1 MKIGVVGAGSIGLY
15 YGGRLAHAGYD
26 VRFLLRGGF
35 EEARRAGIR
44 IYSPDG
50 DIHLQSPLIYQT
62 SAEIGPCDLVIVS
75 LKATSNS
82 VLQTALPPLLHADT
96 LVLTLQNGLGNEE
109 YIASLIGPEHV
120 LGGLCFVCLN
130 RPSLASVVHIGHG
143 KISLGEFNHPPKPRT
158 YFIQE
163 ALTKAGIK
171 ANVVSNLMEERWRKL
186 VWNIPFNGL
195 AVAKG
200 GITVDQILADPE
212 LQKQCLVLMQE
223 TIETANALGFSI
235 DYGYSD
241 ALIEQTKS
249 MGDYRPSTLIDFL
262 AGSELE
268 IEPIWGEP
276 LRAAQKAG
284 VPTPR
289 LAALY
294 QELQNLNPR
303 SSR

>member
-35 EEARRAGIR
+35 EEAHRAGIR

-50 DIHLQSPLIYQT
+50 DIHLQTPQVYQT
-62 SAEIGPCDLVIVS
+62 SEEIGPCDLVIVS

-82 VLQTALPPLLHADT
+82 VLPTVLPPLLHAET

-109 YIASLIGPEHV
+109 YIAALIGPERV

-130 RPSLASVVHIGHG
+130 RPTLASVVHIGHG
-143 KISLGEFNHPPKPRT
+143 KISLGEFNRPPQSRT
-158 YFIQE
+158 HAIQE
-163 ALTKAGIK
+163 AFVKAGIK
-171 ANVVSNLMEERWRKL
+171 VNVAANLMEERWRKL

-200 GITVDQILADPE
+200 GITVDQILGHPE
-212 LQKQCLVLMQE
+212 LQKECRSLMEE
-223 TIETANALGFSI
+223 TIATANTLGFPI
-235 DYGYSD
+235 DPSYAD
-241 ALIEQTKS
+241 IQIEQTKS

-284 VPTPR
+284 VSTPH

-294 QELQNLNPR
+294 QELKSLNPR
-303 SSR
+303 PLR

>member
-15 YGGRLAHAGYD
+15 YGGKLAHAGYD

-50 DIHLQSPLIYQT
+50 DIHLTDPQIYRT
-62 SAEIGPCDLVIVS
+62 SEEIGPCDLVLVS
-75 LKATSNS
+75 LKATSNAI
-82 VLQTALPPLLHADT
+82 LPKILPPLVQADT
-96 LVLTLQNGLGNEE
+96 LVLTLQNGLGNEQ
-109 YIASLIGPEHV
+109 YISDLIGPEHV

-143 KISLGEFNHPPKPRT
+143 RVSLGEFNRPSAPRT
-158 YFIQE
+158 HAIQE
-163 ALTKAGIK
+163 ALASSGIK
-171 ANVVSNLMEERWRKL
+171 AKVVENLMEERWRKL

-200 GITVDQILADPE
+200 GITVDQILAKPA
-212 LQKQCLVLMQE
+212 LQQECRDLMGE
-223 TIETANALGFSI
+223 TIETANALGFAL
-235 DYGYSD
+235 DTGYAD
-241 ALIEQTKS
+241 IQIEQTKS

-276 LRAAQKAG
+276 LRAAQKVG
-284 VPTPR
+284 VPTPH

-294 QELQNLNPR
+294 QELQSLNPR

>member
-1 MKIGVVGAGSIGLY
+1 MKIAVVGAGSIGLY

-50 DIHLQSPLIYQT
+50 DIHLTDPQIYQT
-62 SAEIGPCDLVIVS
+62 SEEIGPCDLVLVS
-75 LKATSNS
+75 LKATSNAI
-82 VLQTALPPLLHADT
+82 LPKILPPLVQADT
-96 LVLTLQNGLGNEE
+96 LVLTLQNGLGNEQ
-109 YIASLIGPEHV
+109 YIADLIGPERV

-130 RPSLASVVHIGHG
+130 RPSLASVMHIGHG
-143 KISLGEFNHPPKPRT
+143 RVSLGDFNRPSSPRT
-158 YFIQE
+158 HAIQE
-163 ALTKAGIK
+163 ALANAGIK
-171 ANVVSNLMEERWRKL
+171 AKVVENLMEERWRKL

-200 GITVDQILADPE
+200 GITVDQILAAPA
-212 LQKQCLVLMQE
+212 LQQECRDLMGE
-223 TIETANALGFSI
+223 TIKTANALGFPI
-235 DYGYSD
+235 DASYAD
-241 ALIEQTKS
+241 VQIEQTKS

-284 VPTPR
+284 VPTPH

-294 QELQNLNPR
+294 QELKTCNPR
-303 SSR
+303 PSR